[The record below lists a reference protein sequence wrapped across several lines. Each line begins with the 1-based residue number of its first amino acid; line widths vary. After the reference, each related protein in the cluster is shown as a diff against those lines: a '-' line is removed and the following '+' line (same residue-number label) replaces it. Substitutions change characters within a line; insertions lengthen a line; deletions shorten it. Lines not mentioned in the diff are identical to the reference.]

1 MYGYIRPDIGELR
14 INEYRRFRS
23 AYCGL
28 CEALRQRYGVLA
40 RFLIGYDMTFLALLS
55 LSPETLNR
63 SPETAIE
70 HSAAHSPSAANPLRK
85 QPCICGM
92 TELFDAADYTVILA
106 YQKMQDDAADEKGF
120 RSIRARLALR
130 LLRSR
135 CRKAAAR
142 QPKFDENVRQCLSQL
157 AAVEERGSAS
167 LDEAADCFARLMAF
181 PADRLA
187 DEMQRRLQSEILY
200 HVGRTVYILDA
211 ADDYSDDRK
220 NGRYNPLC
228 LRFGS
233 EVMTAEE
240 KAEIRATLN
249 LSLSRAMS
257 AAALLPESAWTPI
270 IENILSRGVPHVAD
284 AVFAGTWKKNRK
296 NTEDL

>member
-55 LSPETLNR
+55 LSPET
-63 SPETAIE
+63 AIE
-70 HSAAHSPSAANPLRK
+70 QRRCVVHPLRK

-106 YQKMQDDAADEKGF
+106 YQKMKDDAADEKGF

-181 PADRLA
+181 PAARLA
-187 DEMQRRLQSEILY
+187 DEMQRRLQS
-200 HVGRTVYILDA
+200 
-211 ADDYSDDRK
+211 
-220 NGRYNPLC
+220 
-228 LRFGS
+228 
-233 EVMTAEE
+233 
-240 KAEIRATLN
+240 
-249 LSLSRAMS
+249 
-257 AAALLPESAWTPI
+257 
-270 IENILSRGVPHVAD
+270 
-284 AVFAGTWKKNRK
+284 
-296 NTEDL
+296 

>member
-1 MYGYIRPDIGELR
+1 
-14 INEYRRFRS
+14 
-23 AYCGL
+23 
-28 CEALRQRYGVLA
+28 
-40 RFLIGYDMTFLALLS
+40 
-55 LSPETLNR
+55 
-63 SPETAIE
+63 
-70 HSAAHSPSAANPLRK
+70 
-85 QPCICGM
+85 M

-200 HVGRTVYILDA
+200 HVGRAVYILDA
-211 ADDYSDDRK
+211 VDDYSDDRK

-233 EVMTAEE
+233 EVMTAKE

-257 AAALLPESAWTPI
+257 ARRSCRRARGRPSSKTSYPAVFRMLPMRCLPEH
-270 IENILSRGVPHVAD
+270 G
-284 AVFAGTWKKNRK
+284 RK
-296 NTEDL
+296 TEKIRRISDPSDRE

>member
-1 MYGYIRPDIGELR
+1 
-14 INEYRRFRS
+14 
-23 AYCGL
+23 
-28 CEALRQRYGVLA
+28 
-40 RFLIGYDMTFLALLS
+40 
-55 LSPETLNR
+55 
-63 SPETAIE
+63 
-70 HSAAHSPSAANPLRK
+70 
-85 QPCICGM
+85 M

-106 YQKMQDDAADEKGF
+106 YQKMRTMLPTK
-120 RSIRARLALR
+120 RAFGRYAPD
-130 LLRSR
+130 LLSVSWRSR

-142 QPKFDENVRQCLSQL
+142 QPKFDENVRRCLSQL

-181 PADRLA
+181 PVYRLA

-200 HVGRTVYILDA
+200 HVGRAVYILDA

>member
-55 LSPETLNR
+55 LSPET
-63 SPETAIE
+63 AIE
-70 HSAAHSPSAANPLRK
+70 QRRCIVHPLRK

-142 QPKFDENVRQCLSQL
+142 QPKFDENARQCLSQL

-200 HVGRTVYILDA
+200 HVGRAVYILDA

>member
-1 MYGYIRPDIGELR
+1 
-14 INEYRRFRS
+14 
-23 AYCGL
+23 
-28 CEALRQRYGVLA
+28 
-40 RFLIGYDMTFLALLS
+40 
-55 LSPETLNR
+55 
-63 SPETAIE
+63 
-70 HSAAHSPSAANPLRK
+70 
-85 QPCICGM
+85 M

-157 AAVEERGSAS
+157 AAVEERGNAS

-200 HVGRTVYILDA
+200 HVGRAVYILDA

-249 LSLSRAMS
+249 LSLSPRDDRRGAPAGERMDAHHRKHPILRRS
-257 AAALLPESAWTPI
+257 ACC
-270 IENILSRGVPHVAD
+270 RCGVCRNMEEKQ
-284 AVFAGTWKKNRK
+284 KKYGGSLIRPTGSK
-296 NTEDL
+296 

>member
-1 MYGYIRPDIGELR
+1 MPPTKRAFG
-14 INEYRRFRS
+14 
-23 AYCGL
+23 
-28 CEALRQRYGVLA
+28 RYAPG
-40 RFLIGYDMTFLALLS
+40 
-55 LSPETLNR
+55 
-63 SPETAIE
+63 
-70 HSAAHSPSAANPLRK
+70 
-85 QPCICGM
+85 
-92 TELFDAADYTVILA
+92 
-106 YQKMQDDAADEKGF
+106 
-120 RSIRARLALR
+120 LALR

-200 HVGRTVYILDA
+200 HVGRAVYILDA

-240 KAEIRATLN
+240 SGDSRHAE
-249 LSLSRAMS
+249 SLPFPRDERRGAPAGERVDAHHRKHPIPRRS
-257 AAALLPESAWTPI
+257 ACCR
-270 IENILSRGVPHVAD
+270 RGVCRNMEEKQ
-284 AVFAGTWKKNRK
+284 KKYGGSLIRPTGSK
-296 NTEDL
+296 

>member
-55 LSPETLNR
+55 LSPET
-63 SPETAIE
+63 AIE
-70 HSAAHSPSAANPLRK
+70 QRRCIVHPLRK

-200 HVGRTVYILDA
+200 HVGRAGRLLRRSEKRPVQPALPALRLRSHDGEGKSGDSRHAESLPFPRDERRGAPAGERVDAHHRKHPILRCSA
-211 ADDYSDDRK
+211 CCRCGVCR
-220 NGRYNPLC
+220 N
-228 LRFGS
+228 
-233 EVMTAEE
+233 MEE
-240 KAEIRATLN
+240 KQKKYGGSLIRPTG
-249 LSLSRAMS
+249 S
-257 AAALLPESAWTPI
+257 
-270 IENILSRGVPHVAD
+270 
-284 AVFAGTWKKNRK
+284 K
-296 NTEDL
+296 

>member
-1 MYGYIRPDIGELR
+1 MNTAGSA
-14 INEYRRFRS
+14 RRTAVSVRRS
-23 AYCGL
+23 GSGTGCWPG
-28 CEALRQRYGVLA
+28 
-40 RFLIGYDMTFLALLS
+40 FLIGYDMTFLALLS
-55 LSPETLNR
+55 LSPET
-63 SPETAIE
+63 AIE
-70 HSAAHSPSAANPLRK
+70 QRRCVVHPLRK
-85 QPCICGM
+85 QPWHLRHDGAFRRRRLHGHPRLSKNAGRCRRR
-92 TELFDAADYTVILA
+92 
-106 YQKMQDDAADEKGF
+106 KGLSVDT
-120 RSIRARLALR
+120 RPTCSPVSCEAC
-130 LLRSR
+130 

-181 PADRLA
+181 PAYRLA

-200 HVGRTVYILDA
+200 HVGRAVYILDA

-257 AAALLPESAWTPI
+257 ARRSCRRARGRPSSKTSYPAVFRMLPMRCLPEH
-270 IENILSRGVPHVAD
+270 G
-284 AVFAGTWKKNRK
+284 RK
-296 NTEDL
+296 TEKIRRISDPSDRE

>member
-55 LSPETLNR
+55 LSPET
-63 SPETAIE
+63 AIE
-70 HSAAHSPSAANPLRK
+70 QRRCVVHPLRK

-135 CRKAAAR
+135 CRKAAGPDSR
-142 QPKFDENVRQCLSQL
+142 NLTRTS
-157 AAVEERGSAS
+157 GSA
-167 LDEAADCFARLMAF
+167 F
-181 PADRLA
+181 
-187 DEMQRRLQSEILY
+187 
-200 HVGRTVYILDA
+200 
-211 ADDYSDDRK
+211 
-220 NGRYNPLC
+220 
-228 LRFGS
+228 
-233 EVMTAEE
+233 
-240 KAEIRATLN
+240 
-249 LSLSRAMS
+249 LSSRQ
-257 AAALLPESAWTPI
+257 
-270 IENILSRGVPHVAD
+270 
-284 AVFAGTWKKNRK
+284 
-296 NTEDL
+296 

>member
-23 AYCGL
+23 VYCGL
-28 CEALRQRYGVLA
+28 CEALRQRYGAAA
-40 RFLIGYDMTFLALLS
+40 RFLVSYDMTFLAALS
-55 LSPETLNR
+55 LTPETKIDAR
-63 SPETAIE
+63 RCPV
-70 HSAAHSPSAANPLRK
+70 HPLRK
-85 QPCICGM
+85 QPCICG
-92 TELFDAADYTVILA
+92 TAELFDAADYTVILA
-106 YQKMQDDAADEKGF
+106 YRKMMDDAADERGV
-120 RSIRARLALR
+120 RALSARLAAR
-130 LLRSR
+130 LLRR
-135 CRKAAAR
+135 GYRKAAAR
-142 QPKFDENVRQCLSQL
+142 QLKFDENVRQCLSQL

-200 HVGRTVYILDA
+200 HVGRAVYILDA
-211 ADDYSDDRK
+211 ANDYSDDRK

-233 EVMTAEE
+233 KVMTAEE

-249 LSLSRAMS
+249 LSLSRAVS
-257 AAALLPESAWTPI
+257 AAALLPESPWKPI
-270 IENILSRGVPHVAD
+270 LENILSRGVPHVAD
-284 AVFAGTWKKNRK
+284 EVFAGTWKNNRK

>member
-1 MYGYIRPDIGELR
+1 
-14 INEYRRFRS
+14 
-23 AYCGL
+23 
-28 CEALRQRYGVLA
+28 
-40 RFLIGYDMTFLALLS
+40 
-55 LSPETLNR
+55 
-63 SPETAIE
+63 
-70 HSAAHSPSAANPLRK
+70 
-85 QPCICGM
+85 
-92 TELFDAADYTVILA
+92 
-106 YQKMQDDAADEKGF
+106 
-120 RSIRARLALR
+120 
-130 LLRSR
+130 
-135 CRKAAAR
+135 
-142 QPKFDENVRQCLSQL
+142 
-157 AAVEERGSAS
+157 
-167 LDEAADCFARLMAF
+167 MAF

>member
-1 MYGYIRPDIGELR
+1 
-14 INEYRRFRS
+14 
-23 AYCGL
+23 
-28 CEALRQRYGVLA
+28 
-40 RFLIGYDMTFLALLS
+40 
-55 LSPETLNR
+55 
-63 SPETAIE
+63 
-70 HSAAHSPSAANPLRK
+70 
-85 QPCICGM
+85 M
-92 TELFDAADYTVILA
+92 TELFDAADYTVILV

-181 PADRLA
+181 PAYRLA

-200 HVGRTVYILDA
+200 HVGRAVYILDA

-220 NGRYNPLC
+220 NGRYN
-228 LRFGS
+228 R
-233 EVMTAEE
+233 
-240 KAEIRATLN
+240 
-249 LSLSRAMS
+249 S
-257 AAALLPESAWTPI
+257 ACASAPK
-270 IENILSRGVPHVAD
+270 S
-284 AVFAGTWKKNRK
+284 
-296 NTEDL
+296 